1 MLEYIKD
8 YISKHKYSPS
18 VRDIASHFSLVSAG
32 GVHKHLK
39 NLEQKGF
46 ITIGKN
52 ISRSIC
58 ICEEPEKELS
68 PVFSQHEELIELP
81 LKGRVAAGMPISYH
95 LENEFIPYPA
105 SMIRKPNSTY
115 VLQVSGNSMIEEHI
129 CDGDYIL
136 VEDRNYADNGEMVVA
151 MINYEEAT
159 LKKFYHE
166 GEKIRLQP
174 ANFDLRPIYV
184 DPQKLSIHGIVVGVI
199 RQY

>member
-1 MLEYIKD
+1 MEYIKD

-58 ICEEPEKELS
+58 VCEEPEQEFS
-68 PVFSQHEELIELP
+68 PVFSRHEELIELP

-105 SMIRKPNSTY
+105 SMIRKPKNTY

-136 VEDRNYADNGEMVVA
+136 VEDRNHADNGEMVVA

-184 DPQKLSIHGIVVGVI
+184 DPQKLSIQGIVVGVI